1 MSVNFTGCQNHCILN
16 MFIFYT
22 VFLLGGKKIHIKIVE
37 VSLLNCGK
45 IVGFYI
51 KDIKKN
57 FMSPAHTCTVNRFSC
72 RCFASH
78 TRFSCWCV
86 HMGVCS
92 LCGVDV
98 VGNQHLCNCNK

>member
-1 MSVNFTGCQNHCILN
+1 

-22 VFLLGGKKIHIKIVE
+22 VFLLGKKNHIKIVE

-78 TRFSCWCV
+78 TRFSC
-86 HMGVCS
+86 GVCIWECAACVEWMLLETNIYVTVIS
-92 LCGVDV
+92 NDV
-98 VGNQHLCNCNK
+98 EWDSCSVP